1 MTETVIELIICYFT
15 GTYWVPPHSHRLK
28 LYLNSWE
35 NWWRQMTRFYVDIK
49 SKIPP
54 TNALIQRTHTNY
66 YINTQNI
73 SLRRNEQT
81 MWLFFNLINV
91 ASKLGYIPI
100 FILLMMNPA
109 PEYMT
114 RALRRVWRY
123 QRGNQN
129 PYIEEEQTT
138 QWPK

>member
-1 MTETVIELIICYFT
+1 
-15 GTYWVPPHSHRLK
+15 
-28 LYLNSWE
+28 
-35 NWWRQMTRFYVDIK
+35 MTRFYVDIK

-114 RALRRVWRY
+114 RALRRV
-123 QRGNQN
+123 
-129 PYIEEEQTT
+129 
-138 QWPK
+138 

>member
-15 GTYWVPPHSHRLK
+15 GKYWVPPHSHRLN

-66 YINTQNI
+66 YLMLYQYT
-73 SLRRNEQT
+73 EY
-81 MWLFFNLINV
+81 FFEKKRANYV
-91 ASKLGYIPI
+91 AV
-100 FILLMMNPA
+100 F
-109 PEYMT
+109 
-114 RALRRVWRY
+114 
-123 QRGNQN
+123 
-129 PYIEEEQTT
+129 
-138 QWPK
+138 